1 MYTDRERRA
10 DELEKRIKMS
20 IWIVFPILF
29 LSAFY
34 FLVQY
39 SSFIRKCANTDIPP
53 TERLEFCDRAERRAK
68 VVFYFSPAEAR
79 KEPGG
84 KNGLLRSRAI
94 AHAELGDSEE
104 AMALFKISI
113 ALWPKEIQELRRPHK
128 IVFNMMERKT
138 IPQVAQTIWLAALTK
153 HLEAP

>member
-1 MYTDRERRA
+1 MYTDRERQA

-20 IWIVFPILF
+20 IWIVFPIAF
-29 LSAFY
+29 LSVF
-34 FLVQY
+34 FFMVQY
-39 SSFIRKCANTDIPP
+39 SSYYRKCADTNIPP

-68 VVFYFSPAEAR
+68 VIFYFFPAEAR
-79 KEPGG
+79 KETRGE
-84 KNGLLRSRAI
+84 KSLLRSRAI

-104 AMALFKISI
+104 ALALFKRSI

-128 IVFNMMERKT
+128 IVFNMMERET
-138 IPQVAQTIWLAALTK
+138 IPQVAQTIWLAALTE